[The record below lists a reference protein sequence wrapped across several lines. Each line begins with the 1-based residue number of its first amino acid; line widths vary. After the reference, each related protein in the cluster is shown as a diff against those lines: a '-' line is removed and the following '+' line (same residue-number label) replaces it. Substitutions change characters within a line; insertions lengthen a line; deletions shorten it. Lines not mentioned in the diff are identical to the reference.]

1 MPTHD
6 VAIIG
11 GGIVGLAA
19 AYRLRKERPDASVVV
34 LEKEEVVAAHQSGHN
49 SGVIHSGIFYEPGSL
64 KAKNC
69 REGRRALLDFCEREG
84 ISYEICGKVI
94 VATDEQEEKELDR
107 IEEQGRENGVACERI
122 GAERL
127 NELEPHVRGTAAL
140 HVHDSGIVDYA
151 AMAQAMAERIR
162 EHGWE
167 IRFETEV
174 RGVHSMDDCAILS
187 TTTGEVKAHRVV
199 NCAGLYADRIAEE
212 ATDESMDAQIVP
224 FRGEYYELVAER
236 RSLCRNL
243 IYPVP
248 DPAFPFLG
256 VHFTRMV
263 DGRRECGPSAV
274 LAFAREGYR
283 LSTVHW
289 RELWETLTYEGFHR
303 LAARHW
309 RQGARELVQSMS
321 KRAYLSAARR
331 LIPELQMDDIVAS
344 RAGVRAQ
351 VLHPNGD
358 LEDDFLIR
366 DTGRVVNV
374 INAPSPAA
382 TSALNIGQ
390 QIVQDYIGT
399 SHSPAQVGTG
409 LSS

>member
-1 MPTHD
+1 M
-6 VAIIG
+6 
-11 GGIVGLAA
+11 
-19 AYRLRKERPDASVVV
+19 V
-34 LEKEEVVAAHQSGHN
+34 LEKEDRVAAHQSGHN

-69 REGRRALLDFCEREG
+69 REGRRALINFCERED

-94 VATDEQEEKELDR
+94 VATDEKEKEELVR
-107 IEEQGRENGVACERI
+107 IEKQGRENGVACERI
-122 GAERL
+122 GAARL

-167 IRFETEV
+167 IQLETEV
-174 RGVHSMDDCAILS
+174 RGLYSTTDRVILS
-187 TTTGEVKAHRVV
+187 TTAGEVKAHRVV

-212 ATDESMDAQIVP
+212 TTDESLSAQIVP
-224 FRGEYYELVAER
+224 FRGEYYELTPER

-256 VHFTRMV
+256 VHFTRMI
-263 DGRRECGPSAV
+263 DGRVECGPSAV

-283 LSTVHW
+283 LSTLNW
-289 RELWETLTYEGFHR
+289 RELWEILTYEGFHQ
-303 LAARHW
+303 LAAQHW
-309 RQGARELVQSMS
+309 QRGARELLQSMS

-331 LIPELQMDDIVAS
+331 LIPELQMDDIIPS

-351 VLHPNGD
+351 VLHPNGE

-366 DTGRVVNV
+366 ESGRVVNV
-374 INAPSPAA
+374 INTPSPAA
-382 TSALNIGQ
+382 TSSLNIGHH
-390 QIVQDYIGT
+390 IVQDYICG
-399 SHSPAQVGTG
+399 AQSAIQVQH
-409 LSS
+409 

>member
-1 MPTHD
+1 MSTHD
-6 VAIIG
+6 VVIIG
-11 GGIVGLAA
+11 GGIVGLAT
-19 AYRLRKERPDASVVV
+19 AYQLTQAQPDISVLV
-34 LEKEEVVAAHQSGHN
+34 LEKEGQVAAHQTGHN

-69 REGRRALLDFCEREG
+69 RQGRKALIEFCEREG

-94 VATDEQEEKELDR
+94 VATDEEDKEELDR
-107 IEEQGRENGVACERI
+107 IEEKGRMNGVECQRI
-122 GAERL
+122 GSERL

-140 HVHDSGIVDYA
+140 HVADSGIVDYA
-151 AMAQAMAERIR
+151 SMARKMAERVR
-162 EHGWE
+162 GHGWK
-167 IRFETEV
+167 IRLGTRV
-174 RGVHSMDDCAILS
+174 RELHSTSNRVTLS
-187 TTTGEVKAHRVV
+187 TTAGDIEANQVI
-199 NCAGLYADRIAEE
+199 NCAGLYADRVAEE
-212 ATDESMDAQIVP
+212 SLDVQIVP
-224 FRGEYYELVAER
+224 FRGEYYELVPEK
-236 RSLCRNL
+236 RSLCQNL

-256 VHFTRMV
+256 VHFTRMI
-263 DGRRECGPSAV
+263 DGRVECGPSAV

-283 LSTVHW
+283 LSTVNW
-289 RELWETLTYEGFHR
+289 KELWETVTYEGFHR

-309 RQGARELVQSMS
+309 KQGARELLQSMS

-358 LEDDFLIR
+358 LEDDFLVQ
-366 DTGRVVNV
+366 DSGRVVNV

-382 TSALNIGQ
+382 TSSLNIGQ
-390 QIVQDYIGT
+390 HIVQDYVSNASGALLT
-399 SHSPAQVGTG
+399 
-409 LSS
+409 